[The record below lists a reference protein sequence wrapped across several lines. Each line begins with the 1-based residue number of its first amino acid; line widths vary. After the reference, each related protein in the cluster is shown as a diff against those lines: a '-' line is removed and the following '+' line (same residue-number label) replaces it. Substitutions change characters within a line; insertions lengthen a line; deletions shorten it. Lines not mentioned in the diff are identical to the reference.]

1 MWPHSNK
8 PLRLALIGM
17 SGAGKSY
24 WTARIAAAGYPAISC
39 DTQIES
45 RLKPA
50 LETGGYS
57 GINGVAAWMG
67 WPHLPTYAD
76 REAAYLSE
84 EIAVLD
90 EVLTGLEKNPERDL
104 VLDTTGSVIYVG
116 NHLLHRLRKQILVV
130 YLAASSDQQQLL
142 IQRYL
147 EDPKPVLWRG
157 AFRAR
162 SGESPNE
169 TVARCYPMLIGARRQ
184 SYEALA
190 HCSIPV
196 SELRGPSSLEPAD
209 DKLAG
214 NGFLEM
220 VRRRMER
227 PSNHARAEP
236 GA

>member
-39 DTQIES
+39 DTEIER

-50 LETGGYS
+50 LETGGHS

-67 WPHLPTYAD
+67 WPHLPTYAE

-104 VLDTTGSVIYVG
+104 VLDTTGSVFYVG
-116 NHLLHRLRKQILVV
+116 NHLLHRLRKQMLVI
-130 YLAASSDQQQLL
+130 YLAASSNEQQLL

-147 EDPKPVLWRG
+147 EDPKPVLWRD
-157 AFRAR
+157 AFQPRF
-162 SGESPNE
+162 GEAPLD
-169 TVARCYPMLIGARRQ
+169 TMARCYPILIGARRQ

-196 SELRGPSSLEPAD
+196 AELREPSSLERAD
-209 DKLAG
+209 DRLAG

-220 VRRRMER
+220 VRRRLER
-227 PSNHARAEP
+227 ANNHANAEP